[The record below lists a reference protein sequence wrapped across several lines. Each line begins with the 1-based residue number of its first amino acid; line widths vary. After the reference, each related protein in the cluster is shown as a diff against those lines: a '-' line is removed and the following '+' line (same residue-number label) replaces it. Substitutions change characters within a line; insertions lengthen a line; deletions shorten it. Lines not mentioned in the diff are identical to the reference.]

1 MDVLIQYFKDNMR
14 LVYTTLLIMIVCAAA
29 IVLIVFLRKRRY
41 QKSQHRKEVY
51 TAADSLLSLPHSETQ
66 DSLFL
71 DPVLNEETK
80 NGHLQKNEEV
90 VTINAEEPLT
100 ESSSETAEPVLEK
113 TEVAAAAKEAAAT
126 KEAAASKVTENQ
138 PVFPTDTSDKSAYK
152 PENGKNET
160 SNESLK
166 EEKTDSAPDTR
177 PAKEQQK
184 KERNKYYPQRSAN
197 AKPQQENQPIKYA
210 GKWLI
215 YKEDGKY
222 AANLVAS
229 NGEVLLRSETY
240 TALSGVKSGIE
251 TIKNNVAKN
260 NFAISLDKNGNFFFK
275 LYSSSTRLLC
285 VSEGYSAKSV
295 CESAIESVKRFSET
309 AVLEVKKEE
318 ADK

>member
-1 MDVLIQYFKDNMR
+1 MDVLIQYFKNNMR
-14 LVYTTLLIMIVCAAA
+14 LVYTSLLVMIVCAAA

-41 QKSQHRKEVY
+41 QKSQRKEEVY

-80 NGHLQKNEEV
+80 NGHLQKNEEA
-90 VTINAEEPLT
+90 VTANCEET
-100 ESSSETAEPVLEK
+100 IDENSVQEVEPVLEK
-113 TEVAAAAKEAAAT
+113 TEEAPINN
-126 KEAAASKVTENQ
+126 EDAASNVIDNQ
-138 PVFPTDTSDKSAYK
+138 PVSPADTKEKSAYK

-160 SNESLK
+160 NNVNLK
-166 EEKTDSAPDTR
+166 EEKTDSAPDTYA
-177 PAKEQQK
+177 AKQQQK
-184 KERNKYYPQRSAN
+184 KERTKYYPQRNVS

-285 VSEGYSAKSV
+285 VSEGYSTKSV
-295 CESAIESVKRFSET
+295 CESAIESVKRFSKT

-318 ADK
+318 TDK